1 MNQQPRSIQLNFSTK
16 KIMKPKKRL
25 RNGRRRRGAAIVEFT
40 VCLPVI
46 IIIVFGA
53 IEAASLLFL
62 RQALIQSAYEGAK
75 VAIQANAENSDVL
88 AAAESV
94 AAGRR
99 LSDMSVTLEPS
110 DVSAVPAGEII
121 RVTISAP
128 GDSNSLIQFGP
139 FKNRTVSARAVMVKE

>member
-1 MNQQPRSIQLNFSTK
+1 
-16 KIMKPKKRL
+16 MKLKKRL
-25 RNGRRRRGAAIVEFT
+25 RIGRPRRRGAAIVEFT
-40 VCLPVI
+40 VCLPII

-62 RQALIQSAYEGAK
+62 RQALIQSAYEGVK
-75 VAIQANAENSDVL
+75 VAIQASAENSDVL

-99 LSDMSVTLEPS
+99 LNGMSMTLEPS
-110 DVSAVPAGEII
+110 DVSAVTAGETI

-128 GDSNSLIQFGP
+128 GDNNSLIQFGL
-139 FKNRTVSARAVMVKE
+139 FKNRTVSARAAMVKE

>member
-1 MNQQPRSIQLNFSTK
+1 
-16 KIMKPKKRL
+16 MKPKKRRITGNRL
-25 RNGRRRRGAAIVEFT
+25 RRGAAVVEFA

-62 RQALIQSAYEGAK
+62 RQALIQSAYEGVK
-75 VAIQANAENSDVL
+75 VAIKANAESSDVL

-94 AAGRR
+94 AAGRN
-99 LSDMSVTLEPS
+99 LSDMTVTLEPS
-110 DVSAVPAGEII
+110 DVSTATPGDLI

>member
-1 MNQQPRSIQLNFSTK
+1 
-16 KIMKPKKRL
+16 MKPRKRHKTGKRL
-25 RNGRRRRGAAIVEFT
+25 RRGAAVVEFA
-40 VCLPVI
+40 VCLPII

-75 VAIQANAENSDVL
+75 VAIKANAENSDVL

-94 AAGRR
+94 AAGRN
-99 LSDMSVTLEPS
+99 LTDMTVTLEPS
-110 DVSAVPAGEII
+110 DVSTANAGDLI
-121 RVTISAP
+121 RISISAP